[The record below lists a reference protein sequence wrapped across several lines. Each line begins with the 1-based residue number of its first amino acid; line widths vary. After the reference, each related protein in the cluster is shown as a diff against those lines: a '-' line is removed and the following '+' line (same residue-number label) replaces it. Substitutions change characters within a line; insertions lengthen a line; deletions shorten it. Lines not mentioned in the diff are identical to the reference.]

1 MLQRES
7 GSVFQCGREVTVKEI
22 SEIRETVG
30 LFSHLSL
37 SELNATI
44 CEHLEWF
51 TASGGYKLD
60 ACMKLLEKL
69 EAEGFFRL
77 PAKREEYQR
86 NRPGKAICLTRRT
99 DSRSDIVCKLKGL
112 GSVRVEV
119 VNNKEWSGLWNE
131 YVLRYHY
138 LGYKR
143 PFGYF
148 LRYFVVSERGLLGC
162 ILFSGASKALKVRD
176 RWIGWTER
184 QRVRNL
190 AWVINNSRFLIFP
203 WVRVKNLASHVL
215 GQAVRRV
222 EDDWMVKWGYSPA
235 LVETFVDPGYYH
247 GSCYKAAN
255 WEYLG
260 MTTGDGLVRKGKRYS
275 TTPKMIFVRPLV
287 KDFRSLLLSDQLKG
301 RVEE

>member
-1 MLQRES
+1 MLQREGRS
-7 GSVFQCGREVTVKEI
+7 IFQCCREVTGKEI
-22 SEIRETVG
+22 SEIKETVG
-30 LFSHLSL
+30 LFSNLSRT
-37 SELNATI
+37 ELNATI

-69 EAEGFFRL
+69 ETEGFFRL
-77 PAKREEYQR
+77 PAKQEEYQR
-86 NRPGKAICLTRRT
+86 NRPGKDIPLTSRT
-99 DSRSDIVCKLKGL
+99 DPSPDLDCKLKEL
-112 GSVRVEV
+112 GPVRVEV
-119 VNNKEWSGLWNE
+119 VNDKKGSELWNE

-148 LRYFVVSERGLLGC
+148 LRYFVISDRGLLGC
-162 ILFSGASKALKVRD
+162 ILFSGASKALTVRD

-184 QRVRNL
+184 QRLRNL
-190 AWVINNSRFLIFP
+190 AWVINNTRFLIFP

-222 EDDWMVKWGYSPA
+222 KDDWLEQWDYSPA
-235 LVETFVDPGYYH
+235 LMETFVDPRYYH

-260 MTTGDGLVRKGKRYS
+260 MTTGEGLVRKGKSYS
-275 TTPKMIFVRPLV
+275 TTPKMIFVMPLV
-287 KDFRSLLLSDQLKG
+287 KDFRSLLSSEQLKG
-301 RVEE
+301 RVEQ

>member
-1 MLQRES
+1 MLQREG

-22 SEIRETVG
+22 SEIQETVG
-30 LFSHLSL
+30 LFAHLSL

-69 EAEGFFRL
+69 EAEGYFRL

-86 NRPGKAICLTRRT
+86 NRHGKAICLTRRS
-99 DSRSDIVCKLKGL
+99 DSRSDIVCKLKEL

-119 VNNKEWSGLWNE
+119 VNNKKWSGLWNE

-162 ILFSGASKALKVRD
+162 ILFSGASKALSVRD

-190 AWVINNSRFLIFP
+190 AWVINNTRFLIFP
-203 WVRVKNLASHVL
+203 WVQVKNLASHVL
-215 GQAVRRV
+215 GQVERRV
-222 EDDWMVKWGYSPA
+222 KDDWMEKWGYSPA

-301 RVEE
+301 KVEE

>member
-1 MLQRES
+1 MLQRGS

-215 GQAVRRV
+215 GQAARRV
-222 EDDWMVKWGYSPA
+222 EDDWMEKWGYSPA

-301 RVEE
+301 KVEE

>member
-1 MLQRES
+1 MLQRGS

-148 LRYFVVSERGLLGC
+148 LRYFVVSDQGLLGC
-162 ILFSGASKALKVRD
+162 ILFSGASKALTVRD

-184 QRVRNL
+184 QRLRNL
-190 AWVINNSRFLIFP
+190 AWVINNTRFLIFP

-222 EDDWMVKWGYSPA
+222 KYDWLERWNYSPL
-235 LVETFVDPGYYH
+235 LVETFVDPRYYH
-247 GSCYKAAN
+247 GSCYKGAN
-255 WEYLG
+255 WDYLG
-260 MTTGDGLVRKGKRYS
+260 MTTGEGLVRKGKCYS
-275 TTPKMIFVRPLV
+275 TTPKMIFVKPLV
-287 KDFRSLLLSDQLKG
+287 KNFRSLLSSEQLKG
-301 RVEE
+301 RVEQ

>member
-1 MLQRES
+1 MSR
-7 GSVFQCGREVTVKEI
+7 T
-22 SEIRETVG
+22 
-30 LFSHLSL
+30 
-37 SELNATI
+37 ELNATI

-69 EAEGFFRL
+69 EAGGYFRL

-86 NRPGKAICLTRRT
+86 NGPGKDIPLTART
-99 DSRSDIVCKLKGL
+99 DSIPDIECKLKEL
-112 GSVRVEV
+112 GPVRVEV
-119 VNNKEWSGLWNE
+119 VNDKKGSGLWNE

-148 LRYFVVSERGLLGC
+148 MRYFVVSDQGLLGC
-162 ILFSGASKALKVRD
+162 ILFSGASKALTVRD

-184 QRVRNL
+184 QRLRNL
-190 AWVINNSRFLIFP
+190 AWVINNTRFLIFP

-222 EDDWMVKWGYSPA
+222 KDDWLEQWNYSPL
-235 LVETFVDPGYYH
+235 LVETFVDPQYYH

-260 MTTGDGLVRKGKRYS
+260 MTTGEGLVRKGKSY
-275 TTPKMIFVRPLV
+275 TTSAKMIFVRPLV
-287 KDFRSLLLSDQLKG
+287 KDFRSLLSSEQLKG
-301 RVEE
+301 RVEQ

>member
-1 MLQRES
+1 MLQREG
-7 GSVFQCGREVTVKEI
+7 GSIFQCGREVTGKEI
-22 SEIRETVG
+22 SEIKETVG
-30 LFSHLSL
+30 LFSNLSRT
-37 SELNATI
+37 ELNATI

-69 EAEGFFRL
+69 EAKGFFRL
-77 PAKREEYQR
+77 PAKQEEYQR
-86 NRPGKAICLTRRT
+86 NRPGKAIPLTNRT
-99 DSRSDIVCKLKGL
+99 DHSPDIDCKLKEL
-112 GSVRVEV
+112 GSVRVKV
-119 VNNKEWSGLWNE
+119 VNDKEWSGLWNE

-143 PFGYF
+143 PFGYV
-148 LRYFVVSERGLLGC
+148 LRYFVESDGGLLGC
-162 ILFSGASKALKVRD
+162 ILFSGASKALTVRD

-184 QRVRNL
+184 QRLRNL
-190 AWVINNSRFLIFP
+190 AWVINNTRFLIFP

-222 EDDWMVKWGYSPA
+222 KDDWLERWDYNPL
-235 LVETFVDPGYYH
+235 LVETFVDPQYYH

-260 MTTGDGLVRKGKRYS
+260 MTTGEGLVRKGKRYS
-275 TTPKMIFVRPLV
+275 TSPKMIFVMPLV
-287 KDFRSLLLSDQLKG
+287 KDFRSLLSSEQLKG
-301 RVEE
+301 RVAQ